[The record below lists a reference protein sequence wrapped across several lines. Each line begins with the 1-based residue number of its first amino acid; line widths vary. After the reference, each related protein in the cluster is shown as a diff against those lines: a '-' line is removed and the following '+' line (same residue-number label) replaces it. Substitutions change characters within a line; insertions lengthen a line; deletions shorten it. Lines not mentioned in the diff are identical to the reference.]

1 MKIKDLMLKIESNK
15 RKIQELNEETS
26 NLSKELINK
35 LQSKKLKNY
44 ILEDEESLLNA
55 TVVERNALSFNLD
68 MLKKKLGKANFNE
81 ITESNVE
88 VDKAELRELFSSNPG
103 LKKELKSALI
113 ITKVLNEN
121 KLKKL
126 IDKGEISKEEI
137 EGTYEVKTSNYLRLE
152 RKSYEE

>member
-68 MLKKKLGKANFNE
+68 MLKKKLGKASFNE

>member
-137 EGTYEVKTSNYLRLE
+137 EGTYKVKTSNYLRLE

>member
-35 LQSKKLKNY
+35 LQNKKLKNY

>member
-68 MLKKKLGKANFNE
+68 MLKKKL
-81 ITESNVE
+81 
-88 VDKAELRELFSSNPG
+88 
-103 LKKELKSALI
+103 
-113 ITKVLNEN
+113 
-121 KLKKL
+121 
-126 IDKGEISKEEI
+126 
-137 EGTYEVKTSNYLRLE
+137 
-152 RKSYEE
+152 

>member
-68 MLKKKLGKANFNE
+68 MLKKKLGKASFNE

-103 LKKELKSALI
+103 LKKELKSALT

>member
-35 LQSKKLKNY
+35 LQNKKLKNY

-88 VDKAELRELFSSNPG
+88 VDKAELRELFSSNPR